1 MNREKTKKT
10 RGFHH
15 RLKIK
20 QTIIAYSFIVVPA
33 VIFGIFTYYPM
44 IYGVVLSFFR
54 YDFINPMKWVG
65 WSNYTHALGSWQF
78 WNALKNSFLYL
89 LVVPPL
95 QLLAILM
102 AVLVNRQMRG
112 VNIFRTF
119 YFIPVITSMTVVA
132 LSWDWIFT
140 QNGILNFFLMKLHII
155 SQPVG
160 WLTNPH
166 IALFSIMFVTMWK
179 GLGYYMMLYLAG
191 LQGVP
196 STLIEAA
203 KIDGATDSKV
213 FWKIVLP
220 LLKPYIMFCS
230 IISTI
235 AALNVFTEI
244 YVMTGGGPYHAT
256 ETMGVF
262 IYKQAFENLNFG
274 YSSALAVILSIIL
287 IIATMVNLKFFKE
300 GGMQSYYD

>member
-1 MNREKTKKT
+1 MNKEKT
-10 RGFHH
+10 RGFHKK
-15 RLKIK
+15 LKVK
-20 QTIIAYSFIVVPA
+20 RTIIAYSFIIIPA
-33 VIFGIFTYYPM
+33 VILGIFTYYPM

-65 WSNYTHALGSWQF
+65 SSNYVQAFTSWQF
-78 WNALKNSFLYL
+78 LNAMKNSFLYL

-102 AVLVNRQMRG
+102 AVLVNRQMKG

-140 QNGILNFFLMKLHII
+140 QNGVLNFFLMKLHLI
-155 SQPVG
+155 SRPVG

-166 IALFSIMFVTMWK
+166 IALFSIMFVTLWK

-196 STLIEAA
+196 SNLIEAA
-203 KIDGATDSKV
+203 KIDGATNSKI
-213 FWKIVLP
+213 FWRITLP
-220 LLKPYIMFCS
+220 LLKPYVMFCS
-230 IISTI
+230 IMSTI

-256 ETMGVF
+256 ETMGVL
-262 IYKQAFENLNFG
+262 IYKQAFENLDFG
-274 YSSALAVILSIIL
+274 YSSALAVILSVVL
-287 IIATMVNLKFFKE
+287 IIATMVNLKFSKE

>member
-1 MNREKTKKT
+1 MNREKV
-10 RGFHH
+10 RGFHKK
-15 RLKIK
+15 LKVK
-20 QTIIAYSFIVVPA
+20 QTIIAYSFIVIPA
-33 VIFGIFTYYPM
+33 VILGIFTYYPM

-65 WSNYTHALGSWQF
+65 LSNYVQAFTSWQF
-78 WNALKNSFLYL
+78 LNAMKNSFLYL

-102 AVLVNRQMRG
+102 AVLVNRQMKG

-140 QNGILNFFLMKLHII
+140 QNGVLNFFLMKLHLI
-155 SQPVG
+155 SKPVG

-203 KIDGATDSKV
+203 KIDGATDSKI
-213 FWKIVLP
+213 FWKITLP

-256 ETMGVF
+256 ETMGVL

-274 YSSALAVILSIIL
+274 YSSALAVILSVVL

>member
-1 MNREKTKKT
+1 MANN
-10 RGFHH
+10 FHH
-15 RLKIK
+15 RIKVK
-20 QTIIAYSFIVVPA
+20 QTWIAYLFIVVPA
-33 VIFGIFTYYPM
+33 IILGIFTYYPM
-44 IYGVVLSFFR
+44 IYGVVLSFFK
-54 YDFINPMKWVG
+54 YDFISPMKWVG
-65 WSNYTHALGSWQF
+65 VANYAKAFHSWQF
-78 WNALKNSFLYL
+78 WNAMKNSFLYL

-95 QLLAILM
+95 QLLAIVM
-102 AVLVNRQMRG
+102 ALLVNRQMKG
-112 VNIFRTF
+112 VNVFRTF

-140 QNGILNFFLMKLHII
+140 RRGVLNYVLMALHLIP
-155 SQPVG
+155 QPIG

-179 GLGYYMMLYLAG
+179 GMGYYMMLYLAG

-203 KIDGATDSKV
+203 KIDGASNSTI
-213 FWKIVLP
+213 FWKITLP
-220 LLKPYIMFCS
+220 LLKPYVMFCS

-256 ETMGVF
+256 ETMGVL
-262 IYKQAFENLNFG
+262 IYKKAFENLNFG
-274 YSSALAVILSIIL
+274 YSSALAVILSVVL

-300 GGMQSYYD
+300 WGVQSYYG